1 MRLMSMVSAVAIA
14 AAAFSSAPDAFAQRN
29 RGQAAASVVVN
40 YQRIA
45 AESALG
51 RDMAAKLQQVR
62 TQIGTEAQALQPEAQ
77 SLEQEAQR
85 LQNAT
90 RNMTPEQIR
99 NHATWGP
106 QFQQFGQRRQQHQ
119 ARAAALQGDLEC
131 SQLISLR
138 DFDRVVSPI
147 IRSVMQQ
154 RGAGMVIDAGN
165 VNYVAPEY
173 DITNTVIQQLDQ
185 NQATRTANVTRHA
198 VAECQAQQQQPA
210 ATTGQ

>member
-1 MRLMSMVSAVAIA
+1 MGMVSAVAFAAIA
-14 AAAFSSAPDAFAQRN
+14 LSVASEADAQRN
-29 RGQAAASVVVN
+29 RGQSAAAVVVN
-40 YQRIA
+40 YQRVV

-51 RDMAAKLQQVR
+51 RDLQAKLQQVR
-62 TQIGTEAQALQPEAQ
+62 TQISTEAQALAPEAQ
-77 SLEQEAQR
+77 SIQQEAQR
-85 LQNAT
+85 LQNGT
-90 RNMTPEQIR
+90 RNLSAEQIR

-106 QFQQFGQRRQQHQ
+106 QFQTFAQRRQQHE
-119 ARAAALQGDLEC
+119 ARAAGLQGDMQCTE
-131 SQLISLR
+131 LISLR

-185 NQATRTANVTRHA
+185 NQATRTANVARHGY
-198 VAECQAQQQQPA
+198 AECQGQQQPA
-210 ATTGQ
+210 ASGQ